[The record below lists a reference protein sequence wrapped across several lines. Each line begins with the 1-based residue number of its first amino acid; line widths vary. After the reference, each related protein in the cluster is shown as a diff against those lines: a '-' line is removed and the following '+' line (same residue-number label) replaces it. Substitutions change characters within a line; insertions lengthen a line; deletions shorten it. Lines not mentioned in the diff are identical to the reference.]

1 MSHYNQ
7 LRTEIRKLRQE
18 TVLTEQKYMQK
29 FRSDENWEAI
39 GNQDNHDDCQG
50 DDYEDFVIDEEDQ
63 LEDVSQWVLKQH
75 LRSGERTDMQTV

>member
-29 FRSDENWEAI
+29 FRSDENWEPI
-39 GNQDNHDDCQG
+39 RNQDNHDDCQG

-75 LRSGERTDMQTV
+75 PRSRERINMQTV